1 MADVTLEGWATKAK
15 VNERLVFLTTG
26 RNFDDDDLDERM
38 QRAEITLWGYL
49 ATQFAN
55 DTIAGWGESPPAR
68 VRELTCDFAAAYVLA
83 DFYSDQKL
91 GDKDTDAGGLYAKA
105 IQICKQMVK
114 GEYEIVD
121 SSGQEVPLVEPG
133 VETTIGSRTQT
144 YKKGNVGDNTLGKE
158 VLDQW

>member
-1 MADVTLEGWATKAK
+1 MAAEGWGTAAK
-15 VNERLVFLTTG
+15 VNERLAFLTTG
-26 RNFDDDDLDERM
+26 RNFDDDDLDERLE
-38 QRAEITLWGYL
+38 RAETTLWGYL
-49 ATQFAN
+49 ATQFSNA
-55 DTIAGWGESPPAR
+55 TIAGWGESPPAR

-91 GDKDTDAGGLYAKA
+91 GDEDTDAGGLYAKA

-121 SSGQEVPLVEPG
+121 SSGAEVPVEEPQ
-133 VETTIGSRTQT
+133 VETTIGSRTQK
-144 YKKGNVGDNTLGKE
+144 YKMGNEGDNTLGDE